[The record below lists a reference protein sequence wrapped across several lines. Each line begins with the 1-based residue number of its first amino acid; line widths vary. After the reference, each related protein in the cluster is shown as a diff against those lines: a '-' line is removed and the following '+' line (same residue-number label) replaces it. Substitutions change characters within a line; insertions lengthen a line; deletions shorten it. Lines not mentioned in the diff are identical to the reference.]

1 MSGYKRA
8 TVKISEEE
16 YRRLHQADIE
26 RRFKTHS
33 KAQEKASKQVA
44 NLGHSLQEMEHRQ
57 RQLEHTLS
65 NLDQEFEWIGSE
77 ILETVLV
84 QNARYHE
91 SIASVVEETISDT
104 DASLAL
110 LSQRFTEEMQMERER
125 NQLKLQDV
133 TQRLNAYDQRE
144 QSKAEAARQWLGQS
158 AAFADFIQTHYDHE
172 RWVPGRLSQILSNL
186 NFAQTNLAQGFY
198 ESSMQMSQQAF
209 LQLSDLRLELE
220 QRIVEGQAEYER
232 ARSALTEFVTELE
245 MNSSVNAFG
254 LEGDEL
260 PEQVDL
266 AYWTNGRFQELLVKS
281 RQLLE
286 VLIHEQQ
293 SITVEE
299 LRQTYAKLI
308 PVLREK
314 FESLIYDA
322 RLGALNSQLRM
333 NIAERA
339 LQALEIHGFRLNQSG
354 YSNQDMR
361 TAFTAT
367 LENADG
373 SRVRIEVVPTQKPQQ
388 ELTNEL
394 VMITNHPHLK
404 TEHEARLQWQELCR
418 SLNEFD
424 LSVSRPEIRDTP
436 PVLATA
442 EPEEGA
448 TRLKEP
454 LIQSQRSQHVR

>member
-44 NLGHSLQEMEHRQ
+44 SLGHTFREMETRQ

-65 NLDQEFEWIGSE
+65 NLDREFEWIGSE

-84 QNARYHE
+84 QSARYQD
-91 SIASVVEETISDT
+91 SLALVVEETISDT

-110 LSQRFTEEMQMERER
+110 ISQRFTEEMQREREQ
-125 NQLKLQDV
+125 NHQKLQDL

-144 QSKAEAARQWLGQS
+144 QSKVEAARQWLGQS
-158 AAFADFIQTHYDHE
+158 AAFADFIQTHYEHE
-172 RWVPGRLSQILSNL
+172 RWVPGRLSQILGNL

-220 QRIVEGQAEYER
+220 QRTLEWQAEYER
-232 ARSALTEFVTELE
+232 ARNTLTEFVNELE

-254 LEGDEL
+254 LEGEEL

-281 RQLLE
+281 RQLMGI
-286 VLIHEQQ
+286 LIHEPQ

-299 LRQTYAKLI
+299 LRQTYATLL
-308 PVLREK
+308 PALREK

-354 YSNQDMR
+354 YSNEDMR
-361 TAFTAT
+361 AAFTAT

-373 SRVRIEVVPTQKPQQ
+373 SRVLIEVLPTQKPQQ

-394 VMITNHPHLK
+394 VVITKHTYLK

-418 SLNEFD
+418 TLNEFD

-436 PVLATA
+436 PPLSAT
-442 EPEEGA
+442 ETVEGA
-448 TRLKEP
+448 TRRKEP
-454 LIQSQRSQHVR
+454 LIQSQRPHHVR

>member
-33 KAQEKASKQVA
+33 KAQEKASKQVV

-172 RWVPGRLSQILSNL
+172 RWVPGRLSQILGNL